1 MTHKLITL
9 KDVYKDYFKIGV
21 AVNPTTLRQD
31 GELIRTQFNSIT
43 AENHMKPEELQP
55 EEGIFTFEKADMIA
69 DFAKENDLALRGHTL
84 LWHNQTPDWMF
95 KNEDGSV
102 TDRETLLERMKLHI
116 TTVMEHY
123 KGQIYCWDVVNEAI
137 ADE

>member
-69 DFAKENDLALRGHTL
+69 DFAKENLIMLT
-84 LWHNQTPDWMF
+84 T
-95 KNEDGSV
+95 
-102 TDRETLLERMKLHI
+102 TCI
-116 TTVMEHY
+116 TNFSLKFIKPSLSY
-123 KGQIYCWDVVNEAI
+123 LNL
-137 ADE
+137 